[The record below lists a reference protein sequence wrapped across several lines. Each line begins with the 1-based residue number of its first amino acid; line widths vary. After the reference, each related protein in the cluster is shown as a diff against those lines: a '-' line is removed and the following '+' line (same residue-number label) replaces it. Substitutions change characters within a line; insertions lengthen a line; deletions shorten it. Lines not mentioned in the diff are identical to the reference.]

1 MITLFFVQIEMKGP
15 MGDGI
20 MRGLGYTLG
29 TLGGLL
35 VILLLVLAM
44 FKAGWIGRARVQA
57 PVNRELNSNVNP
69 YIEDE
74 ARTIRRV
81 VGPEVPVP
89 EDGWI

>member
-1 MITLFFVQIEMKGP
+1 
-15 MGDGI
+15 

-44 FKAGWIGRARVQA
+44 FKAGWIGRVRVQA
-57 PVNRELNSNVNP
+57 PVNRELNANVSP

-74 ARTIRRV
+74 ARDVRRAN
-81 VGPEVPVP
+81 VGGRVDVPSSD
-89 EDGWI
+89 EGWI

>member
-1 MITLFFVQIEMKGP
+1 MKGP

-57 PVNRELNSNVNP
+57 PVSRELNPNVNP

-74 ARTIRRV
+74 ALHARNQV
-81 VGPEVPVP
+81 VGRDVPVP

>member
-1 MITLFFVQIEMKGP
+1 MKGP

-44 FKAGWIGRARVQA
+44 FKAGWIGLTRVQA
-57 PVNRELNSNVNP
+57 PVDRELNTNADP
-69 YIEDE
+69 YIEEE
-74 ARTIRRV
+74 ARRV
-81 VGPEVPVP
+81 RNQVIGSDVYVADGPDPTN
-89 EDGWI
+89 DDLWI